1 MYIVYFLE
9 NKNVLLNQLR
19 KTVPAEGE
27 ALTIKGRK
35 GKVTSVTNVDEK
47 TIYVQMVMDAV
58 NKNKPA
64 ADFSKKKKR

>member
-1 MYIVYFLE
+1 MYIVHFIE

-35 GKVTSVTNVDEK
+35 GKVTSVTNIDEK
-47 TIYVQMVMDAV
+47 TIHVQMTMDPVSKSKA
-58 NKNKPA
+58 A
-64 ADFSKKKKR
+64 ADNTKKKKR